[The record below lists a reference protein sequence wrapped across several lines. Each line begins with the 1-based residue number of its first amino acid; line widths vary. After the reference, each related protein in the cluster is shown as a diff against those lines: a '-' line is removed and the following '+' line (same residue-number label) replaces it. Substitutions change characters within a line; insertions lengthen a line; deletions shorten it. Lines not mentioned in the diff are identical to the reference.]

1 MASIEGIKDS
11 QVVIRVYRALRDVA
25 GPGDEWDIEMA
36 LLEQW
41 IGDFEIGID
50 YAENHEQEER
60 AREAIE
66 AAQALRRA
74 IMAHVAAPGAED
86 DESEG

>member
-1 MASIEGIKDS
+1 MAESERTKDS
-11 QVVIRVYRALRDVA
+11 EVVVHVYRALREAA

-41 IGDFEIGID
+41 IEDFELAIR
-50 YAENHEQEER
+50 YAESAEQEER

-66 AAQALRRA
+66 AAQTLRRA
-74 IMAHVAAPGAED
+74 IMAHVAAPGAEE
-86 DESEG
+86 DEPAE